1 MEFIIF
7 FLLLSIFSD
16 EGAFRVFFCVS
27 QQKRAIFFFIS
38 YIFFPS
44 DNPETKSWNGIVR
57 ELIERRAD
65 LAVASMTINYA
76 RENVIDFTKPF
87 MNLGI
92 GILFKVSARSGSD
105 SNRMMMMCC
114 EVKESDFPGKLNPLS
129 PEMA

>member
-1 MEFIIF
+1 MKKLFGVF
-7 FLLLSIFSD
+7 FLCEPAKESNFLLH
-16 EGAFRVFFCVS
+16 
-27 QQKRAIFFFIS
+27 FIH
-38 YIFFPS
+38 FFPS

-92 GILFKVSARSGSD
+92 GILFKVSARGGSD
-105 SNRMMMMCC
+105 NNRMMMMCC